1 MDWFHCNVC
10 HLRQDTNYYITSCGH
25 IICKNCITQDD
36 CSVCKTACKCLPISD
51 NLKPKEKIFFK
62 SLEETV
68 QKNIQSI
75 SKAWSFQKQQHDLHV
90 TFYKEYITKVQ
101 NAYQEAM
108 QKIKNQENELTAVKR
123 ENAELRSMVS
133 NLKSSLS
140 KSQSSSSYSSKQ
152 LTAMCSDRQ
161 PFFICGVC
169 ILC

>member
-51 NLKPKEKIFFK
+51 N
-62 SLEETV
+62 
-68 QKNIQSI
+68 
-75 SKAWSFQKQQHDLHV
+75 AWSFQKQQHDLHV

>member
-1 MDWFHCNVC
+1 MENMKNNFCSGYNRGTSALTASSRLHGDGHHVPVP
-10 HLRQDTNYYITSCGH
+10 DTAQEEVWTGSIVMFATYVRTQIT
-25 IICKNCITQDD
+25 T
-36 CSVCKTACKCLPISD
+36 
-51 NLKPKEKIFFK
+51 
-62 SLEETV
+62 SLAV
-68 QKNIQSI
+68 DILFARIASR
-75 SKAWSFQKQQHDLHV
+75 KAWSFQKQQHDLHV